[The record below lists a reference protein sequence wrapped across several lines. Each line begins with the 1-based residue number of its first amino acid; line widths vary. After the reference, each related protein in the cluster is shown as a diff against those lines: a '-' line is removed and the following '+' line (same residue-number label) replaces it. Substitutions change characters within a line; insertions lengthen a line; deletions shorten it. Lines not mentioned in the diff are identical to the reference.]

1 MPKYILDRRR
11 FLKRSGQALLA
22 VTAAGRVIFYDPDR
36 SWAIA
41 LDVLDERGA
50 RTLLA
55 MTRTLYPHPA
65 LGDEYY
71 AVVVE
76 ALDGEA
82 KESAEVRK
90 LLADGVERLDAARG
104 IPFVDLSPT
113 TRTLVLEELE
123 AEGDAFFQKV
133 RGSVIFHFYNNKLVW
148 RHFGYEGSSYEFGG
162 YLKRGFQD
170 LGWLPDP
177 PPDVSP
183 PPYLG

>member
-11 FLKRSGQALLA
+11 FLRRTGEALLL
-22 VTAAGRVIFYDPDR
+22 VTAAGRVLFTDPAR
-36 SWAIA
+36 SWAITME
-41 LDVLDERGA
+41 VLDEHSA

-55 MTRTLYPHPA
+55 LTRALYPHPA

-76 ALDGEA
+76 ALDAEA
-82 KESAEVRK
+82 KQDPQVLA
-90 LLADGVERLDAARG
+90 LLKEGIARLDAARKV
-104 IPFVDLSPT
+104 PFVQLSSGT
-113 TRTLVLEELE
+113 QEEVLSEIQS
-123 AEGDAFFQKV
+123 DPFFQKV
-133 RGSVIFHFYNNKLVW
+133 RSATVFHFYNNKLVW
-148 RHFGYEGSSYEFGG
+148 RHFGYEGSSFEFGG

-183 PPYLG
+183 PAYFG

>member
-1 MPKYILDRRR
+1 MPKYVLDRRR
-11 FLKRSGQALLA
+11 FLRRSGQVVLG
-22 VTAAGRVIFYDPDR
+22 VTAAGRVVFHDPAW
-36 SWAIA
+36 SWAITMDA
-41 LDVLDERGA
+41 LDEHGA

-76 ALDGEA
+76 ALDTEA
-82 KESAEVRK
+82 VRDEAAAT
-90 LLADGVERLDAARG
+90 LLKDGIARLDQARHVA
-104 IPFVDLSPT
+104 FLDLSPG
-113 TRTLVLEELE
+113 TRTEVLE
-123 AEGDAFFQKV
+123 AMQDDTFFQKV
-133 RGSVIFHFYNNKLVW
+133 RGAVVYHFYNNKLVW

-183 PPYLG
+183 PAYFG